1 MTHLTWVAVIGAAA
15 ASIATFQYDS
25 TFPDPSP
32 APTFNSALAEA
43 RGWSMVTV
51 FVALPLLRVGWV
63 KAGLGS
69 LAGRLTW
76 LGTLAYLV
84 YTYLELAVSPPFT
97 ALYLIYIGT
106 FACSLVAL
114 IIGAT
119 SIDAEEL
126 ARAVGDRAPRRSIAA
141 FGLAVGLVLSLA
153 WLKEIVSRTVAGD
166 FGWPT
171 GEAGIGHVVHALDL
185 GLQVPLC
192 IAAAVLLLRKRASG
206 YVVGAI
212 MLINSVCMGAALTA
226 MVAASALRSGQ
237 SVLASVPFALLPLL
251 AAALAIPFFRAVRPP
266 DSKNSEALAPRPR
279 LHTHLRPRGSWQ

>member
-25 TFPDPSP
+25 AFPDPSP
-32 APTFNSALAEA
+32 APTINNALAEA
-43 RGWSMVTV
+43 RGWSIVTV
-51 FVALPLLRVGWV
+51 FIALPLLRVGWV
-63 KAGLGS
+63 KSGLGS

-97 ALYLIYIGT
+97 ALYLIYICT
-106 FACSLVAL
+106 FACALVAL
-114 IIGAT
+114 IMGVA
-119 SIDAEEL
+119 SIDTEEL
-126 ARAVGDRAPRRSIAA
+126 ARAVGERAPRRLIAA
-141 FGLAVGLVLSLA
+141 FGLATGVVLSLA
-153 WLKEIVSRTVAGD
+153 WLKVIVSRTVAGD

-171 GEAGIGHVVHALDL
+171 GEAAIGHIVHALDL

-192 IAAAVLLLRKRASG
+192 IAAAILLLRKRAAG

-212 MLINSVCMGAALTA
+212 MLVNAVCMGAALTA

-237 SVLASVPFALLPLL
+237 SMLASAPFAVLPLT
-251 AAALAIPFFRAVRPP
+251 AAAMTILFFRAMRPP
-266 DSKNSEALAPRPR
+266 TRENPKAFPPRQR
-279 LHTHLRPRGSWQ
+279 LHAHLNPRRSWQ